1 MIGKQSTGGMGG
13 SDSFKK
19 DNIASKL
26 IVEDHLKSMLAKSQN
41 TNYKPWKNDQAP
53 KNPHSPFGDF
63 PKSHM
68 TKTASPTKLDQVH
81 ETSHATTK
89 QSTRHIPFMT
99 NLLNRNRLHGRSRNR
114 RSIHL
119 TTAEKAD
126 RLPTIPDLRCFR

>member
-1 MIGKQSTGGMGG
+1 MGG

-63 PKSHM
+63 PKTHI
-68 TKTASPTKLDQVH
+68 TKVASPSKLDQVH

-89 QSTRHIPFMT
+89 QKTVTSVGQGIGGQSTSLQQKKQVFSPPSQVSGAFDK
-99 NLLNRNRLHGRSRNR
+99 
-114 RSIHL
+114 RSITL
-119 TTAEKAD
+119 
-126 RLPTIPDLRCFR
+126 